1 MTEEAYFKGVNN
13 VTEFTRN
20 ELFDSFRQGGYQLS
34 EASFCKKIEDM
45 VNYGEIVRVG
55 RNRYCLPND
64 KRQVYSHDY
73 SELAEEVAS
82 HIEEQYPYLG
92 FAIFEFVQMNDFV
105 NHLVAHNVI
114 FLSVES
120 DTMEFVFDS
129 LKEKYPGK
137 VLINP
142 TVDIYHQYWS
152 DNMVVIVKLITEAPK
167 GQGKSWHTRLEKL
180 LVDIMSEPL
189 LLASISES
197 EYPGIYMDAFER
209 YYIDEKCLFRY
220 ANRRKSAKKIKELMR
235 DKTDI
240 ILKTKE

>member
-1 MTEEAYFKGVNN
+1 
-13 VTEFTRN
+13 
-20 ELFDSFRQGGYQLS
+20 
-34 EASFCKKIEDM
+34 
-45 VNYGEIVRVG
+45 
-55 RNRYCLPND
+55 
-64 KRQVYSHDY
+64 
-73 SELAEEVAS
+73 
-82 HIEEQYPYLG
+82 
-92 FAIFEFVQMNDFV
+92 MNDFV

-120 DTMEFVFDS
+120 DIMEFVFDT

-142 TVDIYHQYWS
+142 TADIYHQYWS
-152 DNMVVIVKLITEAPK
+152 DNMIVIVKLITEAPK
-167 GQGKSWHTRLEKL
+167 GQEKSWHTMEKSELNVPISSGREKSWHTRLEKL

-197 EYPGIYMDAFER
+197 EYPGVYMDAFAR
-209 YYIDEKCLFRY
+209 YYIDENCLFRY
-220 ANRRKSAKKIKELMR
+220 ANRRKSAKKIKKLLH